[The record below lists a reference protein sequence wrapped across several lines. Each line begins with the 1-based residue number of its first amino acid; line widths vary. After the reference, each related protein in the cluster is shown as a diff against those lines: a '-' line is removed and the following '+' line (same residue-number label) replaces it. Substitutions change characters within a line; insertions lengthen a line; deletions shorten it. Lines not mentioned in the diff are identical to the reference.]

1 MKKSKLIILT
11 TTILMLCSCSSETNT
26 NNNTQG
32 IIDCYSIKA
41 KTDSNTILEKT
52 YSSSLARVY
61 KYQSASGDSI
71 YTSFRSTY
79 NGADTS
85 LYVYKNQYKSTYIEY
100 TYKGFI
106 GWLTCETNYYLDL
119 DNRIIDIETK
129 YREYLYDTNPNDET
143 ANNKKAYNCVKNNCY
158 YTESSGFELDETIGK
173 YYFYLKTDLLEKSLE
188 RHFYIKLG
196 ADTVVEY
203 KAKWF

>member
-11 TTILMLCSCSSETNT
+11 TTILMLCSCSSGTNT

-32 IIDCYSIKA
+32 IIDCYSITA

-52 YSSSLARVY
+52 YSSSYIEVY
-61 KYQSASGDSI
+61 EYKNEKGDSI
-71 YTSFRSTY
+71 YTSFHSKKD
-79 NGADTS
+79 GADTS
-85 LYVYKNQYKSTYIEY
+85 LYVYKNQYKNTYIEY

-143 ANNKKAYNCVKNNCY
+143 ANNKKAYNCAKKNY
-158 YTESSGFELDETIGK
+158 YANYSGYRLDEIEVK
-173 YYFYLKTDLLEKSLE
+173 YYFYLKTDILEKSLE
-188 RHFYIKLG
+188 RHSYIKLG
-196 ADTVVEY
+196 SDTVVEY

>member
-11 TTILMLCSCSSETNT
+11 TTILMLCSCSSGANT

-32 IIDCYSIKA
+32 IINCYSIKA
-41 KTDSNTILEKT
+41 KTDSSTILEKT

-71 YTSFRSTY
+71 YTSFRSAY
-79 NGADTS
+79 NGADIFI
-85 LYVYKNQYKSTYIEY
+85 YVYKNQYSSNYVKY
-100 TYKGFI
+100 TYSSFI

-119 DNRIIDIETK
+119 DNKVIDVETK
-129 YREYLYDTNPNDET
+129 YIEYIYTNPNNEK
-143 ANNKKAYNCVKNNCY
+143 ANNIMAYNCVKNNYY

-188 RHFYIKLG
+188 RHSYIKLSS
-196 ADTVVEY
+196 DTVVEY

>member
-11 TTILMLCSCSSETNT
+11 TTILMLCSCSSGTNI

-41 KTDSNTILEKT
+41 KTDSSTILEKT
-52 YSSSLARVY
+52 YSSSYIGVY
-61 KYQSASGDSI
+61 EYKNEKGDSI
-71 YTSFRSTY
+71 YTSFHSKKD
-79 NGADTS
+79 GADTS

-143 ANNKKAYNCVKNNCY
+143 ANNKKAYNCAKKNY
-158 YTESSGFELDETIGK
+158 YANYSGYRLDEIEVK
-173 YYFYLKTDLLEKSLE
+173 YYFYLKADILDKSLE
-188 RHFYIKLG
+188 RHSYIKLG

>member
-71 YTSFRSTY
+71 YTSFRSAY
-79 NGADTS
+79 NGADTFI
-85 LYVYKNQYKSTYIEY
+85 YVYKNQYSNNYVKY
-100 TYKGFI
+100 TYSSFI

-143 ANNKKAYNCVKNNCY
+143 ANNKKAYNCAKKNY
-158 YTESSGFELDETIGK
+158 YANYSGYRLDEIEVK

-188 RHFYIKLG
+188 RHSYIKLG
-196 ADTVVEY
+196 ANTVVEY

>member
-11 TTILMLCSCSSETNT
+11 TTILMLCSCSSGTNT
-26 NNNTQG
+26 KNNTQG
-32 IIDCYSIKA
+32 IIDCDSIKA

-71 YTSFRSTY
+71 YTSFRLAY
-79 NGADTS
+79 NGADTFI
-85 LYVYKNQYKSTYIEY
+85 YVHKNQYSSNYVKY
-100 TYKGFI
+100 TYSSFI

-129 YREYLYDTNPNDET
+129 YREYLYDTNPNDEK
-143 ANNKKAYNCVKNNCY
+143 ANNKKAYSCAKKNY
-158 YTESSGFELDETIGK
+158 YANYSGYRLDEIEVK

-188 RHFYIKLG
+188 RHSYIKLG

>member
-11 TTILMLCSCSSETNT
+11 TTILMLCSCSSGTNI

-41 KTDSNTILEKT
+41 KTDSSTILEKT
-52 YSSSLARVY
+52 YSSSYIGVY
-61 KYQSASGDSI
+61 EYKNEKGDSI
-71 YTSFRSTY
+71 YTSFHSKKD
-79 NGADTS
+79 GADTS
-85 LYVYKNQYKSTYIEY
+85 LYVYKNQYKNTYIEY

-119 DNRIIDIETK
+119 DNKVIDVETK
-129 YREYLYDTNPNDET
+129 YIEYIYTNPNNEK
-143 ANNKKAYNCVKNNCY
+143 ANNIMAYNCVKNNCY

-173 YYFYLKTDLLEKSLE
+173 YYFYLKPDLLEKSLE
-188 RHFYIKLG
+188 RHSYIKLG
-196 ADTVVEY
+196 SDTVVEY